1 MGEVRGE
8 LSVEMRRF
16 NSLEVARPFLYKFL
30 GVLAV
35 YELFIAGLLFFLFTL
50 NGGLFATLLVFFLGS
65 FGAFFIYQN
74 SPLLRVPLAVNLN
87 HPFMGDLELGAALV
101 MVKFSDGTW
110 DNVGEGRV
118 RLTVDELLGG
128 SLLIRDDET
137 YGVIGHFSS
146 LHETHPT
153 LKRYVM
159 LINQAIALRDA
170 VNGDEDLIES
180 AREREHLDSGLLER
194 SWLEEQDS
202 IEIEP
207 EGLFQKLRGEQ

>member
-8 LSVEMRRF
+8 LSIEMRRF
-16 NSLEVARPFLYKFL
+16 NSLEAARPFLYKFL
-30 GVLAV
+30 GTFIA
-35 YELFIAGLLFFLFTL
+35 YELVIAVLLFFLFSL
-50 NGGLFATLLVFFLGS
+50 QASLLAILLVVFLGS

-87 HPFMGDLELGAALV
+87 HPFMGDLELGTAMV
-101 MVKFSDGTW
+101 MVQFSDGTW
-110 DNVGEGRV
+110 GDVGEGRV
-118 RLTVDELLGG
+118 RLTVDELIGG
-128 SLLIRDDET
+128 SLLIRDDDT

-180 AREREHLDSGLLER
+180 AREREQLESGLLER
-194 SWLEEQDS
+194 SWLEGQDS

-207 EGLFQKLRGEQ
+207 EGLFQKLRRE

>member
-8 LSVEMRRF
+8 LSIEMRRF

-30 GVLAV
+30 GAFIA
-35 YELFIAGLLFFLFTL
+35 YELFIAVLLIFLSSL
-50 NGGLFATLLVFFLGS
+50 QASLLAILLVVFLGS
-65 FGAFFIYQN
+65 FGAFFIYQK

-87 HPFMGDLELGAALV
+87 HPFMGDLELGTAMV
-101 MVKFSDGTW
+101 MVQFSDGTW
-110 DNVGEGRV
+110 GDVGEGRV
-118 RLTVDELLGG
+118 RLTVDELIGG
-128 SLLIRDDET
+128 SLLIRDDDT

-159 LINQAIALRDA
+159 LINQAIALRDVA
-170 VNGDEDLIES
+170 NGDEDLIES
-180 AREREHLDSGLLER
+180 AREREELDSGLLER
-194 SWLEEQDS
+194 SWLESQDS

-207 EGLFQKLRGEQ
+207 EGLFHKLRRE

>member
-1 MGEVRGE
+1 MGEARGE
-8 LSVEMRRF
+8 LSIEMRRF
-16 NSLEVARPFLYKFL
+16 NSLEVSRPFLYKFL
-30 GVLAV
+30 GIFIT
-35 YELFIAGLLFFLFTL
+35 YELFIAGLLYFLFSFHA
-50 NGGLFATLLVFFLGS
+50 GLLATLMVIFLGS

-87 HPFMGDLELGAALV
+87 HPFMGDLELGTAIV
-101 MVKFSDGTW
+101 MVQFSDGTW
-110 DNVGEGRV
+110 GDVGEGRV

-128 SLLIRDDET
+128 SILIRDDDT
-137 YGVIGHFSS
+137 YRVIGHFSS

-180 AREREHLDSGLLER
+180 AREREQIESGLLER
-194 SWLEEQDS
+194 SWLEGQES

-207 EGLFQKLRGEQ
+207 EGLLHKLRRE